1 MAFRNLVACLL
12 ATRSAALG
20 LRPQRARLQGLRST
34 SAGLRSLRGQTETI
48 LGSQAAPVAF
58 ERADDASRV
67 ARRIETVLSRR
78 TSKVIVV
85 LERLVDG
92 HNYSAIFRTCEALG
106 VQHVWIVGPPE
117 ERFASRRSLTRAG
130 QLERAERG
138 ERADANRLETDSPL
152 TPGSRKARKRERARR
167 AWKADAD
174 LDADHAAH
182 GRGAARFLTV
192 RDFDDAAALRAALDG
207 VPDCE
212 LWCSDLGQGAS
223 VLQKGAPWISS
234 ETLPARVA
242 LCFGTESTGVSSELL
257 EACDRRVYVPQHG
270 FSDSL
275 NVGVAAALAL
285 TEVLDLLGAGGDL
298 VGDDAWAPDDAAPAR
313 LRAKWAA
320 SLARDDA
327 SLAAILASLGGDLAV
342 LDDLRRPD
350 EFRKHTGRPNRPT
363 RRATANRRAAASAQ
377 ERSHHP

>member
-117 ERFASRRSLTRAG
+117 RAAG
-130 QLERAERG
+130 P
-138 ERADANRLETDSPL
+138 S
-152 TPGSRKARKRERARR
+152 RAR
-167 AWKADAD
+167 ASSS
-174 LDADHAAH
+174 
-182 GRGAARFLTV
+182 AR
-192 RDFDDAAALRAALDG
+192 
-207 VPDCE
+207 
-212 LWCSDLGQGAS
+212 S
-223 VLQKGAPWISS
+223 
-234 ETLPARVA
+234 
-242 LCFGTESTGVSSELL
+242 
-257 EACDRRVYVPQHG
+257 
-270 FSDSL
+270 
-275 NVGVAAALAL
+275 
-285 TEVLDLLGAGGDL
+285 
-298 VGDDAWAPDDAAPAR
+298 
-313 LRAKWAA
+313 
-320 SLARDDA
+320 
-327 SLAAILASLGGDLAV
+327 
-342 LDDLRRPD
+342 
-350 EFRKHTGRPNRPT
+350 
-363 RRATANRRAAASAQ
+363 AASA
-377 ERSHHP
+377 RTRTGSRPIAR